1 MPAAHEPTDED
12 REMVEAMAAFGVPQA
27 DIARVL
33 RLSENTLRKHYP
45 DELGLGATKATT
57 KVAGNLYR
65 MATGTGR
72 EAVTAAIFWMKTRA
86 GWKETS
92 VHEHTG
98 KDGTPLT
105 PTIVYGNH
113 PAPAVAQSQ
122 GDEDADGHTIQ

>member
-27 DIARVL
+27 DIAKVL

-45 DELGLGATKATT
+45 DELEMGSTKATT
-57 KVAGNLYR
+57 KVAANLFK
-65 MATGTGR
+65 MATGSGR

-98 KDGTPLT
+98 KDGTPLA

-113 PAPAVAQSQ
+113 PAPVVGQHD
-122 GDEDADGHTIQ
+122 DEDADGHTIQ